1 MGAMEDLATVRDEL
15 ARKTVAYC
23 WARSDFYRS
32 RMQAA
37 GAEPGDLQ
45 SVADLEKLPILLAK
59 DDERELQERSRDE
72 LGHPFGEH
80 LCASVDDVVSVAST
94 SGTTGNPTFY
104 AFTPEDVATTDEL
117 WGRAMRFAGVKPG
130 DTVLHGFGLSMFLAG
145 VPIVRALERMG
156 ARPVPVGAEAG
167 SEKLLRIAELV
178 RPRALA
184 CTPSYAT
191 YLVEQAPKLLGKPAN
206 ELGIELILCAGEPGA
221 GLPEVRAALT
231 DAFGAKVYDMLGGA
245 HGVMCCSC
253 DAEPYAGMHV
263 LGEDC
268 AVITQLVDQ
277 ETKQPV
283 PLVDRAIGERVK
295 TSLRWQAQ
303 PQLRASVGDIYQVE
317 TAACSCG
324 APGPRVRVL
333 GRTDDLLI
341 VKGVKV
347 YPAAVKNLIAELIPL
362 ASGTFRIVLDA
373 PGPRVVPPLRLTVER
388 GEGVDESGGEQ
399 LAKQIES
406 LMHQRLS
413 VRPEIEI
420 VPCNTFERVAHKER
434 LIERR
439 YEAART

>member
-1 MGAMEDLATVRDEL
+1 MAAMDDLAGRRDDL
-15 ARKTVAYC
+15 TRKTVAYC

-37 GAEPGDLQ
+37 GAEPGDIQ
-45 SVADLEKLPILLAK
+45 TVSDLEKLPILLAK
-59 DDERELQERSRDE
+59 DDERELQERSRAE

-80 LCASVDDVVSVAST
+80 LCAAIDDVVAVAST
-94 SGTTGNPTFY
+94 SGTTGVPTFY

-117 WGRAMRFAGVKPG
+117 WGRAMRFAGVRPG

-167 SEKLLRIAELV
+167 SERLLRIGELV

-184 CTPSYAT
+184 CTPSYAS
-191 YLVEQAPKLLGKPAN
+191 YLAEQAPKLLGKPAS

-221 GLPEVRAALT
+221 GLPEVRSALQE
-231 DAFGAKVYDMLGGA
+231 AFGAKVYDMLGGA

-283 PLVDRAIGERVK
+283 PLVDGAIGERVK

-317 TAACSCG
+317 TAPCTCG
-324 APGPRVRVL
+324 VPGPRVRVL

-362 ASGTFRIVLDA
+362 ASGTFRIVLDE

-388 GEGVDESGGEQ
+388 GEGVDEAGGNQ

-420 VPCNTFERVAHKER
+420 VACNTFERVAHKER

-439 YEAART
+439 Y